1 MGGPTPPPHHE
12 PEHTY
17 EVEWTTISY
26 RTIAFYVVL
35 ALLLTGFIAYLIAP
49 HYFSQKIKQALN
61 SVASGLVSNG
71 EADAST
77 SKRDAHFVNID
88 GSVRV
93 KKAQSQQWIRADYNT
108 GLEKGDFIQTGS
120 DGVARIIFADGTN
133 YVLKPDS
140 LIVVEESRE
149 DPVTKATRVAV
160 QVTSGAVDLSTGA
173 FEVKGSTSQVS
184 FQNAVA
190 NLSEDSRATVRN
202 DPQKDVHELTV
213 DQGGADV
220 TRGSTS
226 IRLGQYEQVTFKSS
240 EPGLIRN
247 QVLAP
252 PSLVEPQNMA
262 LTVSKDP
269 KTTAVRFAW
278 TPVGGA
284 RGYHLEISPS
294 GMFSNLAADKKVSG
308 QTSVMISG
316 LDEGTYYWVVSSI
329 DAKGVES
336 QPSTPNRFN
345 LVQQVEGGNKAF
357 LEITKTILHG
367 RVVEVVG
374 RTEPGSTVIINNE
387 QVFSIAPDG
396 TFRHFTSPLP
406 KAGANLIT
414 ITAQNSRGGTNTI
427 RKNIVVE

>member
-1 MGGPTPPPHHE
+1 MGGQTPPPHHE

-35 ALLLTGFIAYLIAP
+35 ALLLTGIIAYLIAP

-71 EADAST
+71 ETDSST

-108 GLEKGDFIQTGS
+108 GLEKGDFVQTGS

-190 NLSEDSRATVRN
+190 NLAEDSRASVRN
-202 DPQKDVHELTV
+202 DPKQDVHELTM
-213 DQGGADV
+213 DQGSADV
-220 TRGSTS
+220 TRGSSS
-226 IRLGQYEQVTFKSS
+226 IRLGQYEQVTFKSG

-247 QVLAP
+247 KVLAP

-262 LTVSKDP
+262 LAVSKDP

-278 TPVGGA
+278 SPVPGA

-294 GMFSNLAADKKVSG
+294 GMFSNLAADKKVIG
-308 QTSVMISG
+308 QTSAQISG

-414 ITAQNSRGGTNTI
+414 ITAQNSKGGTNTI
-427 RKNIVVE
+427 RKTIVVE

>member
-1 MGGPTPPPHHE
+1 MGETPQPPHHE

-17 EVEWTTISY
+17 EVEWTTIAY
-26 RTIAFYVVL
+26 RTIAFYVAV
-35 ALLLTGFIAYLIAP
+35 ALLVTGFILYLIAP
-49 HYFSQKIKQALN
+49 HYFSQKFKQAL
-61 SVASGLVSNG
+61 SAISSGLVSST
-71 EADAST
+71 EADATT

-88 GSVRV
+88 GTVRV
-93 KKAQSQQWIRADYNT
+93 KKGQSQQWIRADYNT
-108 GLEKGDFIQTGS
+108 TLEKGDFIQTSS

-133 YVLKPDS
+133 YVLKPES

-160 QVTSGAVDLSTGA
+160 QVTSGAVDLSTGR

-184 FQNAVA
+184 FENAVA
-190 NLSEDSRATVRN
+190 NLGEDSRAVVRN
-202 DPQKDVHELTV
+202 DSTMNIHELTV
-213 DQGGADV
+213 DQGAADV

-226 IRLGQYEQVTFKSS
+226 IRLGQYEQATFNTG
-240 EPGLIRN
+240 EAGLIRRK
-247 QVLAP
+247 VIAP
-252 PSLVEPQNMA
+252 PSLQEPMNMA

-269 KTTAVRFAW
+269 KTTVVRFAW
-278 TPVGGA
+278 SPVSGA
-284 RGYHLEISPS
+284 AAYHLQISSS
-294 GMFSNLAADKKVSG
+294 GMFSNLAAERKVPG
-308 QTSVMISG
+308 RTSVEISG

-329 DAKGVES
+329 DSKGVES

-345 LVQQVEGGNKAF
+345 LVEQVEAGNKAF
-357 LEITKTILHG
+357 LEITRTILHG

-396 TFRHFTSPLP
+396 TFRHFTSPLG
-406 KAGANLIT
+406 KSGANQIT
-414 ITAQNSRGGTNTI
+414 VTAQNSKGDTNSI